1 MDEWMS
7 MKSEDIKEM
16 VKQKQLTV
24 EVAIDGT
31 RRYYQIY

>member
-1 MDEWMS
+1 MN
-7 MKSEDIKEM
+7 MKADDIKEM

-24 EVAIDGT
+24 EVAVDGT